1 MIYLKN
7 VGAKNLSPL
16 QVAEREGFEPPEVL
30 PSTVFKTA
38 AIDRSAI
45 SPFSGGKNSI
55 FSYTKCIGDSEFHIS
70 FQLYI

>member
-1 MIYLKN
+1 MKRLY
-7 VGAKNLSPL
+7 NL
-16 QVAEREGFEPPEVL
+16 AEREGFEPPEVL

-55 FSYTKCIGDSEFHIS
+55 FSDTKCICNPEFHVS
-70 FQLYI
+70 FLFYS